1 VFINISKKRVV
12 NMDNKIYSLVD
23 IGGTKVLM
31 LLVNGKGGVVYREKR
46 STPEPAEPEALVHT
60 IISILKDAAATT
72 EKIGKA
78 DLAGLG
84 VCIAGF
90 IEAEKQVVHQSPNLN
105 WHNPVPFGE
114 LLAESFTC
122 PVIIEND
129 ANAAVIGEV
138 YYGSA
143 KGHDNVI
150 YVTLSTGI
158 GGGLFLNGRLYRG
171 ATGFAGEIGHIKPYG
186 KGRECKCGGCD
197 CLETWA
203 SGSAIAKSASLL
215 WDEKTFK
222 SGSFTA
228 EDVFAMADKG
238 NELAS
243 AIINNA
249 AEQTGRGL
257 ANLVTLLNP
266 SCIVIGG
273 GVASGRPDYL
283 KKVISLMEA
292 YSIKPSVEITSVEVT
307 KAQLEPE
314 AGIWGMYALLTGRA
328 VK

>member
-1 VFINISKKRVV
+1 
-12 NMDNKIYSLVD
+12 MDDKIYCLVD
-23 IGGTKVLM
+23 IGGTKVLL
-31 LLVNGKGGVVYREKR
+31 LLVNEKGEVVFREKR
-46 STPEPAEPEALVHT
+46 STPKPADPEAL
-60 IISILKDAAATT
+60 IRLIRRILTDSATLD
-72 EKIGKA
+72 EKGREPV
-78 DLAGLG
+78 LAGLG

-105 WHNPVPFGE
+105 WHTPVPFGK

-122 PVIIEND
+122 TVIIEND
-129 ANAAVIGEV
+129 ANAAVLGEV

-143 KGHDNVI
+143 TGHDNVI
-150 YVTLSTGI
+150 YITLSTGI

-171 ATGFAGEIGHIKPYG
+171 TTGFAGEIGHIKPYG
-186 KGRECKCGGCD
+186 QGRECKCGGYD

-215 WDEKTFK
+215 WDEKTLE

-228 EDVFAMADKG
+228 EEVFAMADKG

-243 AIINNA
+243 AIINNT

-266 SCIVIGG
+266 SCIVVGG

-283 KKVISLMEA
+283 KKVIDLMEA
-292 YSIKPSVEITSVEVT
+292 YSIKPSVEITTVEVA

-314 AGIWGMYALLTGRA
+314 AGIWGMYALLTGLA

>member
-1 VFINISKKRVV
+1 
-12 NMDNKIYSLVD
+12 MDDKIYCLVD

-31 LLVNGKGGVVYREKR
+31 LLVNGKGEVIFREKR
-46 STPEPAEPEALVHT
+46 STPEPATPEAL
-60 IISILKDAAATT
+60 IRLIQLILADSEILD
-72 EKIGKA
+72 EKGREPV
-78 DLAGLG
+78 LAGLG

-90 IEAEKQVVHQSPNLN
+90 IEAEEQVVHQSPNLN
-105 WHNPVPFGE
+105 WHTPVPFGK
-114 LLAESFTC
+114 LLEESFTC

-129 ANAAVIGEV
+129 ANAAVLGEI

-143 KGHDNVI
+143 KGQDNVI
-150 YVTLSTGI
+150 YITLSTGI

-171 ATGFAGEIGHIKPYG
+171 ATGFAGEVGHIKPYG
-186 KGRECKCGGCD
+186 QGRKCKCGGCD
-197 CLETWA
+197 CLEVWA

-215 WDEKTFK
+215 WDEKK
-222 SGSFTA
+222 HENGSFTA
-228 EDVFAMADKG
+228 EEVFAMADKG

-283 KKVISLMEA
+283 KKVINLMKA
-292 YSIKPSVEITSVEVT
+292 NSIKPSVEITSVEVT
-307 KAQLEPE
+307 RAQLEPE
-314 AGIWGMYALLTGRA
+314 AGIWGMYALLTGQA
-328 VK
+328 VN

>member
-1 VFINISKKRVV
+1 
-12 NMDNKIYSLVD
+12 
-23 IGGTKVLM
+23 M
-31 LLVNGKGGVVYREKR
+31 LLINDKGEVVFREKR
-46 STPEPAEPEALVHT
+46 STPKPATPEAL
-60 IISILKDAAATT
+60 IRLIRLILADAATID
-72 EKIGKA
+72 EKGREPA
-78 DLAGLG
+78 LAGFG

-90 IEAEKQVVHQSPNLN
+90 IETEKQIVHQSPNLN
-105 WHNPVPFGE
+105 WHTPVPFGK
-114 LLAESFTC
+114 LLAEDFTC

-129 ANAAVIGEV
+129 ANAAVLGEV
-138 YYGSA
+138 YFGSA
-143 KGHDNVI
+143 TGHDNVI
-150 YVTLSTGI
+150 YITLSTGI

-171 ATGFAGEIGHIKPYG
+171 ATGFAGEVGHIKPYG
-186 KGRECKCGGCD
+186 QGRDCKCGGCD

-215 WDEKTFK
+215 WDEKTLE
-222 SGSFTA
+222 SGGFSA
-228 EDVFAMADKG
+228 EEVFAMADKG

-243 AIINNA
+243 TIIDNA

-283 KKVISLMEA
+283 KKVIDFMEA
-292 YSIKPSVEITSVEVT
+292 YSIKPSVKITSVEVT

>member
-1 VFINISKKRVV
+1 
-12 NMDNKIYSLVD
+12 
-23 IGGTKVLM
+23 M
-31 LLVNGKGGVVYREKR
+31 LLINDKGEVVLREKR
-46 STPEPAEPEALVHT
+46 STPKPATPEAL
-60 IISILKDAAATT
+60 IRLIRLILADAAAIE
-72 EKIGKA
+72 EKGREPA
-78 DLAGLG
+78 LAGLG

-90 IEAEKQVVHQSPNLN
+90 IETEKQIVHQSPNLN
-105 WHNPVPFGE
+105 WHTPVPFGK
-114 LLAESFTC
+114 LLAEDFTC

-129 ANAAVIGEV
+129 ANAAVLGEV
-138 YYGSA
+138 YFGSA
-143 KGHDNVI
+143 TGHDNVI
-150 YVTLSTGI
+150 YITLSTGI

-186 KGRECKCGGCD
+186 TGRECKCGGCD

-215 WDEKTFK
+215 WDEKTIE
-222 SGSFTA
+222 SGGFSA
-228 EDVFAMADKG
+228 EEVFAMADKG

-243 AIINNA
+243 TIINNA

-273 GVASGRPDYL
+273 GVASGRPDYF
-283 KKVISLMEA
+283 KKVIDLMEA
-292 YSIKPSVEITSVEVT
+292 YSIKPSVKITSVEVT

-314 AGIWGMYALLTGRA
+314 AGIWGMYALLTGQA